1 MRPFKPTFIFEV
13 LPQILPYTLV
23 TLGIMLGTVFFG
35 GLLGLLLAA
44 GKLKG
49 GRILRGLAS
58 AYTYFI
64 RCVPSIVMLFII
76 YYGLPELF
84 LSFGININN
93 ASKAVFVITTFTFMF
108 GASMSEVFRSAYL
121 AIDPG
126 QSEAGLSIGLSRWQT
141 FRRII
146 LPQASAVALPNFT
159 NALVNL
165 MKEGTLAYTIGLID
179 IMGKGQLII
188 GLNHGSYALETYIAM
203 FVIYWVLTL
212 LIEAVSKRL
221 EKHLLRGLRPHEEAG
236 AKEKSFRFKSLSV
249 KNMPD
254 EEKVDGALI
263 PEGIGFQTSPEK
275 IIPVIQFPIHG
286 TDILHKLKQSNGF
299 FDVSMG
305 KARFAGSKSSE
316 TENDQNRF
324 QRTQEDN
331 SWKLN

>member
-1 MRPFKPTFIFEV
+1 MRPFKPSFIFEV

-23 TLGIMLGTVFFG
+23 TLGIMLGTVLFG
-35 GLLGLLLAA
+35 SLLGLLLAA

-49 GRILRGLAS
+49 GKILCGLANG
-58 AYTYFI
+58 YTYFI

-76 YYGLPELF
+76 YYGLPELL

-93 ASKAVFVITTFTFMF
+93 AGKAVFVITTFTLMF
-108 GASMSEVFRSAYL
+108 SASMSEVFRSSYL

-146 LPQASAVALPNFT
+146 FPQASAVALPNFT

-203 FVIYWVLTL
+203 FIIYWVLTL
-212 LIEAVSKRL
+212 VIEALSKRL
-221 EKHLLRGLRPHEEAG
+221 EKHLLRGLKPHTEA
-236 AKEKSFRFKSLSV
+236 V
-249 KNMPD
+249 KAS
-254 EEKVDGALI
+254 KVSK
-263 PEGIGFQTSPEK
+263 EGIRFRKPVLRNPLISGESEESVVLRKVKQTSGFLR
-275 IIPVIQFPIHG
+275 IPVRDQRSA
-286 TDILHKLKQSNGF
+286 KMESF
-299 FDVSMG
+299 F
-305 KARFAGSKSSE
+305 SK
-316 TENDQNRF
+316 D
-324 QRTQEDN
+324 
-331 SWKLN
+331 